1 MIIPARCA
9 YFRVYLF
16 LMLRYQAKEVIMRT
30 LFAFPAS
37 SLILAAVLFLSPS
50 PARALPNFTEG
61 MWEMKGEVRFQGDM
75 KIEGK
80 TIHMK
85 PVNLH
90 YSKCLT
96 KKDMVPHKQ
105 EKNQSCTKVSEKT
118 SGNTVTWVIKCT
130 EPNGMVVESTGSATF
145 SSSTVD
151 SKWLSV
157 MTNAKGEKIKATAT
171 MKGRRTG
178 PCKE

>member
-1 MIIPARCA
+1 
-9 YFRVYLF
+9 
-16 LMLRYQAKEVIMRT
+16 MRT
-30 LFAFPAS
+30 AFAFLAS
-37 SLILAAVLFLSPS
+37 CLVLVVVLFLSPL

-61 MWEMKGEVRFQGDM
+61 MWEMKGEVKFQGDM
-75 KIEGK
+75 KIGGK
-80 TIHMK
+80 TIPMK

-105 EKNQSCTKVSEKT
+105 EKNQNCTRVSEKT
-118 SGNTVTWVIKCT
+118 SGNTVTWKIKCT
-130 EPNGMVVESTGSATF
+130 EPNGTVIESTGSATF

-157 MTNAKGEKIKATAT
+157 MTDAKGVKTKATAT
-171 MKGRRTG
+171 MKGHRTG
-178 PCKE
+178 PCK